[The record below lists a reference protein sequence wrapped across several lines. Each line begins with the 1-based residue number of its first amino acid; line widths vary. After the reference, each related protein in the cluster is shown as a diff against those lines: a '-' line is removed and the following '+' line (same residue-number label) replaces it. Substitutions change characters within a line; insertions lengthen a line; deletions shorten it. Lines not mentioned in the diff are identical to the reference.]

1 MRSSPGTRR
10 TDVRRSRQRKKPK
23 PEWVIRWGRLGGAVF
38 GGVMVLAWVYW
49 LFASGWVD
57 QQVGRAE
64 RAWLDHT
71 AESGLALNDIYVT
84 GRGETPASD
93 VLAALA
99 IEKGQPTLDFDPRV
113 ARQELETLPWVR
125 VARVERRFPSTVFVS
140 LTEREPIGI
149 LQRDGHQSLV
159 DETGTV
165 LTTAHLERW
174 SDLPVMVGEGA
185 PQAASPLIRALAV
198 YPDTYWRVRAMVYI
212 SQRRW
217 DLLLDHDVTVH
228 LPEEDVESALARLDR
243 VQKERKVLDGLVKT
257 VDLRLPDRMTLEPV
271 AAARPAPRTPD
282 RKTP

>member
-1 MRSSPGTRR
+1 MRSPGTRR
-10 TDVRRSRQRKKPK
+10 TDVRRTRQRKKPK

-38 GGVMVLAWVYW
+38 GGVMLLAWVYW
-49 LFASGWVD
+49 LFASGWVG

-84 GRGETPASD
+84 GRGETPAAD

-99 IEKGQPTLDFDPRV
+99 IEKGQPTLDFDPKL

-125 VARVERRFPSTVFVS
+125 TARVERRFPGTVFVS

-149 LQRDGHQSLV
+149 LQRDGRQSLV

-165 LTTAHLERW
+165 LTNANLDRW
-174 SDLPVMVGEGA
+174 NDLPVMVGEGA

-198 YPDTYWRVRAMVYI
+198 YPDIYWRVRAMVYI
-212 SQRRW
+212 YQRRW
-217 DLLLDHDVTVH
+217 DLQLDRGVTVR
-228 LPEEDVESALARLDR
+228 LPETDVPAALARLDR
-243 VQKERKVLDGLVKT
+243 AQKERQVLDGLVKT

-271 AAARPAPRTPD
+271 ASVRPAPRPSD